1 MGTPVLWFA
10 LVVYHSQLVLVGG
23 MKYINEWSVGPVTKI
38 NSGHW
43 TNMHSYIFNGG
54 KLFLPWQLNG
64 FSESAVEYSDNILS
78 KYTAGGEGEQ
88 DSIDIVEVYNG
99 HHWAKTQCDLSA

>member
-1 MGTPVLWFA
+1 M
-10 LVVYHSQLVLVGG
+10 
-23 MKYINEWSVGPVTKI
+23 
-38 NSGHW
+38 
-43 TNMHSYIFNGG
+43 
-54 KLFLPWQLNG
+54 
-64 FSESAVEYSDNILS
+64 EYSDNILS